1 MLKYNTYIDTI
12 SKLLFLSYFNYDD
25 EEDED
30 EDEEEEEEEDESNTR
45 RELWRFWVRRN
56 KILTQERGK

>member
-30 EDEEEEEEEDESNTR
+30 EDEDEEEEEEEDESNTR
-45 RELWRFWVRRN
+45 REL
-56 KILTQERGK
+56 